1 MRAVEAGAATTTTTT
16 TTTTR
21 TRWWWWQLA
30 ASWVKKGEVEKYGAR
45 GHGSVARR
53 GIQRI
58 EVADDHNTRIPG
70 YHSLAIHSAQR
81 AGANCR

>member
-1 MRAVEAGAATTTTTT
+1 M
-16 TTTTR
+16 
-21 TRWWWWQLA
+21 
-30 ASWVKKGEVEKYGAR
+30 KKGEAEKYGAR

-70 YHSLAIHSAQR
+70 YHSLAIHPAQR